1 MTELQSIDNISGDFP
16 EDFEEEDDGLD
27 PFADNPYENPEN
39 DHRSFEEGSPP
50 PRCWPA
56 ARAVQGL
63 WQMLYDVGRSEDAA
77 VRWVMVEMLRE
88 NCARCS
94 SDNGMPLSAAWS
106 TPCSS
111 PLRSSATRST
121 QEQLIDPERFR

>member
-1 MTELQSIDNISGDFP
+1 MTELQSIGNISGDFP

-77 VRWVMVEMLRE
+77 VR
-88 NCARCS
+88 
-94 SDNGMPLSAAWS
+94 
-106 TPCSS
+106 
-111 PLRSSATRST
+111 
-121 QEQLIDPERFR
+121 